1 MTHRYHLHSDFR
13 TPSTTSPP
21 SPSPTT
27 TITIITTITTSIIP
41 SINNITSIIIINNIT
56 STTTTTIPPPSPPP
70 PSSPPSSPPSPRRPS
85 PRSPPSSPLSG
96 AHCVQISRPSA
107 STVHSKRTLRDGW
120 ILGSS
125 IPTYPSETLQATTP
139 WQTQDHVHMLLKR
152 PTWNL
157 KTTTFVDRGLKY
169 PNLSQLLG

>member
-56 STTTTTIPPPSPPP
+56 STTTTTIPPP